1 MFCGEKQLDCNL
13 RQKVQTWRGSS
24 RAADISDAR
33 RGYTAL
39 LALDQLP
46 HGSVHA
52 GLDVAPGSHV
62 LGLLLAPHHLG
73 IRVLHHYLHINH
85 TAFALVYKVQPVAG
99 QG

>member
-1 MFCGEKQLDCNL
+1 MFRGEKQLVCSL
-13 RQKVQTWRGSS
+13 RQEVHTWRGSS
-24 RAADISDAR
+24 RAANISDAR

-52 GLDVAPGSHV
+52 RLDVAPGSHV

-73 IRVLHHYLHINH
+73 IRVLHHHLHINY
-85 TAFALVYKVQPVAG
+85 TAFALVNKAQPVAG
-99 QG
+99 QD